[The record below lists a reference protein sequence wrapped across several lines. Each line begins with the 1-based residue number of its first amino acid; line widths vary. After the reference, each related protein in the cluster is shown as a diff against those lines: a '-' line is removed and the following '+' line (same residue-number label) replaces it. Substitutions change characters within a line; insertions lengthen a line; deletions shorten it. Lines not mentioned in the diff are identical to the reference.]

1 MHRLLLLAAVVFVVA
16 APANAAKAPPTN
28 DQVAYHGWTSTT
40 DFTSGTAS
48 GATAA
53 NGALTFGSATGTL
66 AYDDPFDSSTTPI
79 AFDTASWTSPW
90 QSLGFGATQV
100 VTSWTANT
108 PHGTWIQIELRGITT
123 AGTTT
128 KWYVTGQWTS
138 QMPSDAAGDIH
149 RTSLGGQADA
159 DGTVAI
165 DTFIAAKGVAV
176 SSYQVRVTLLR
187 RSGGSGGPTVRSV
200 GAI

>member
-1 MHRLLLLAAVVFVVA
+1 MPHRSFLLAAVVVLLVA
-16 APANAAKAPPTN
+16 VPAQAAKAPPTN

-40 DFTSGTAS
+40 DFTAGTAS

-53 NGALTFGSATGTL
+53 NGALTFGAATGSL
-66 AYDDPFDSSTTPI
+66 AYDVPFDSTATAT
-79 AFDTASWTSPW
+79 AFDTATWTSPS
-90 QSLGFGATQV
+90 QSLGFGATQI
-100 VTSWTANT
+100 VTSWTADT
-108 PHGTWIQIELRGITT
+108 PHGTWIQIELRGVPP

-138 QMPSDAAGDIH
+138 QMPSEAAADIH

-165 DTFIAAKGVAV
+165 DTFIAAKGVAL
-176 SSYQVRVTLLR
+176 S
-187 RSGGSGGPTVRSV
+187 
-200 GAI
+200 